1 METDGQRKLG
11 RLVNHSIPGTTYPK
25 VVEVGKTPH
34 VCLFASRDLE
44 MGEQITYNYGV
55 SLPFDDLVRISI
67 SFGKIYGN
75 LRIFYSML

>member
-1 METDGQRKLG
+1 MEIAGDRKLG

-25 VVEVGKTPH
+25 VVEVNKTPH

-55 SLPFDDLVRISI
+55 SLPFVDLVCIDI
-67 SFGKIYGN
+67 IVF
-75 LRIFYSML
+75 